1 MENLA
6 DLPAT
11 NSSSLHDLM
20 EKVLISNHTPKEKI
34 KLIDELRKNNPT
46 TSDRWGY
53 RWAIWML
60 GIAVLITIICIW
72 CLAAKEHDIS
82 VGLISLGSSVA

>member
-6 DLPAT
+6 DLPTT
-11 NSSSLHDLM
+11 NSSSLYDLM

-46 TSDRWGY
+46 TSDRW
-53 RWAIWML
+53 ASWML

-72 CLAAKEHDIS
+72 CLAAKEHDIP